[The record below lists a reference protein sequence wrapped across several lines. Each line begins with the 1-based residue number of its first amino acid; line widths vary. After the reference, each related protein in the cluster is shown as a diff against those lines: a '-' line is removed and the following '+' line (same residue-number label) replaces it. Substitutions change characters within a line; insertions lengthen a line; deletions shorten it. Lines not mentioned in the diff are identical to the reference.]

1 MKIHCMDYEGPP
13 VDIWSSG
20 IILFALL
27 AGSLYNLVY
36 ST

>member
-1 MKIHCMDYEGPP
+1 MDYEGPP

-27 AGSLYNLVY
+27 AGSMIQIIPN
-36 ST
+36 